1 MASAAGALGTVT
13 RMKWKL
19 LDILGEAPD
28 IVMDELLSVIPIL
41 QEMYLELNKVESKI
55 EKTEKILNLITEKGE
70 ETCEEFL
77 GHLLNML
84 PRFPELTSLQ
94 EDIPENK
101 HNIFEEFLANLG
113 MKDYITSKLKMK
125 NILNIVK
132 ESLKDT
138 DPQKIRDVPWHF
150 LWKLMA
156 LNRNARSTYCNND
169 PPNQGSSVAIKDN
182 NDLFE
187 MFGITVANYD
197 SPSLYPLDVVCALL
211 HCSDHFLQQ
220 EIVSKMSMCQFAVPL
235 LLPAGDGTHCTLMLW
250 AMRDIVK
257 RWRPHSLSDSKGFM
271 EDNVV
276 NVSMPTFSFVRLG
289 KTKLSK
295 SKILNQVL
303 SQDQQHQDFFIHN
316 DMEGG
321 NIERK
326 ISNGLVE
333 MSWYFPSGSKS
344 SDIFS
349 EPIAVTNLRG
359 DLESNW
365 NQFSFLTRVSS
376 AVFIFTERIGEREIR
391 ILSNLDTSD
400 TKYYLIIS
408 PNPGKEVT
416 RETLQHLQK
425 LMSFMNIEKNNIIFR
440 QNTDNDTVLVKQI
453 KSRILLNLNNHSK
466 KTHSEEI
473 KNLSKQANGL
483 NIDVDE
489 DFVECRKARK
499 YAEEITSKI
508 KDVSQYKKET
518 MVLQRDLWKEISKK
532 EKEMCRMRDQGAKET
547 QAYRN
552 ELIERCR
559 TLHEK
564 QYAHTLPPG
573 IMLFINAFVNLSHS
587 EKHYFLKWIK
597 FDLDLIARKNLM
609 TLQAEYKEIIN
620 NPLMNSDELKL
631 LDQKICDS
639 SLGIE
644 HFLREMGQFYEAER
658 SMCREN
664 QIEEVKRQYT
674 KLPGMA
680 ADLLLDGFPLELIDG
695 DASNIPLRWITDV
708 LTELDTKIGGR
719 CRMRVITVLGV
730 QSTGKSTLLNTMFG
744 LQFPVASGRCTRGA
758 FMTLIRV
765 EEDFIEELGCDFI
778 LVIDTEGLK
787 APELA
792 SLEDSYEHDNE
803 LATLV
808 IGLSDITIINMAM
821 ENTAEMKDILQIVV
835 HAFLRMKEIGKK
847 PKCQFVHQNVS
858 DVSAHEK
865 NMRHREKLLEQL
877 DEMTKTAAK
886 MEKKIGIVKFSYV
899 MEYDIEKDSWYIPGL
914 WHGVPPMA
922 PVNVGYSENVSEL
935 RKYMI
940 DYMKECKS
948 ENKPIS
954 IKDFITWI
962 DSLWNAVKHEKF
974 IFSFR
979 NSLVAQAYNKL
990 SIRFSQW
997 EWDFTKAVYSWMS
1010 DTETRIRNQSPDTL
1024 HTDTLTRYTNDL
1036 HKVLFEG
1043 EKKMTESLQKYFE
1056 DKVENVLLIEKY
1068 KQDFF
1073 MSVTFL
1079 KAELK
1084 RNAVNKCNEAFHI
1097 QKGKFQIQS
1106 MQKEYQKLISNQV
1119 IELLNSCRTRKQ
1131 ELNDRELE
1139 EEFEKMW
1146 KSTISELQIK
1156 PLQKHN
1162 ISQTM
1167 LQQLRNNMSNKGP
1180 EINQRLLKV
1189 KCLDV
1194 YGKESFHVDK
1204 AHIDLS
1210 WSTFAKCNLFYIT
1223 QNYQDKILD
1232 FAASLMRTCDI
1243 YLTEKV
1249 NTKSDYNDTH
1259 CQELLHMM
1267 DERLQDMNQKKLHFS
1282 LIFELEI
1289 KLLILGKASLRFQEM
1304 HETFIQENDP
1314 KICLEKLKPQYL
1326 QTFLSLFQEKDQS
1339 RHRAKQFCDLCL
1351 KPAVTEYIY
1360 KHLGRNMVDD
1370 ILTSSDDIKFKSRT
1384 YFQDHVLKDLLEKED
1399 CLSFVEYSASYEKY
1413 LRNWIKKYISEKYEK
1428 SAQLETLQK
1437 NILSDIVTKIQT
1449 ALKSE
1454 KCLESLN
1461 IKNLLENL
1469 CEELKSHLVISQNL
1483 VDMVVLE
1490 NNAEVSQ
1497 FSGDIQI
1504 FLPETE
1510 NQILSE
1516 LKRLDI
1522 ESVLSEV
1529 TVKPEDELL
1538 KKVIGC
1544 GKQCPFCKVPCEAGG
1559 SGHTEHFA
1567 SIHRPKGLGRYH
1579 YSHTKHL
1586 CSDICSADIVSNS
1599 SFQNAD
1605 TDWKYHPNKE
1615 YRTIY
1620 PDWAIQPDPSIEST
1634 DYWKYVFV
1642 KFNEQ
1647 FAEEYKA
1654 KPAELPEEWREIT
1667 KEQALRSLK
1676 EAYNSK

>member
-1 MASAAGALGTVT
+1 
-13 RMKWKL
+13 
-19 LDILGEAPD
+19 
-28 IVMDELLSVIPIL
+28 
-41 QEMYLELNKVESKI
+41 Y
-55 EKTEKILNLITEKGE
+55 
-70 ETCEEFL
+70 
-77 GHLLNML
+77 
-84 PRFPELTSLQ
+84 
-94 EDIPENK
+94 
-101 HNIFEEFLANLG
+101 
-113 MKDYITSKLKMK
+113 
-125 NILNIVK
+125 
-132 ESLKDT
+132 
-138 DPQKIRDVPWHF
+138 PQCFSHVPWHF

-235 LLPAGDGTHCTLMLW
+235 LLPAGDGTYCTLMLW

-257 RWRPHSLSDSKGFM
+257 RWRPHSLADSKGFM

-303 SQDQQHQDFFIHN
+303 SQDQQHLDFFIHDN
-316 DMEGG
+316 MEGG

-326 ISNGLVE
+326 ISDGLVE
-333 MSWYFPSGSKS
+333 MSWYFPSGSKT
-344 SDIFS
+344 DIFP

-391 ILSNLDTSD
+391 ILSKCDNSS
-400 TKYYLIIS
+400 TKYYFIIS
-408 PNPGKEVT
+408 PNPGKNVT
-416 RETLQHLQK
+416 RETIQHLQK
-425 LMSFMNIEKNNIIFR
+425 LMSFMNIEKNNIILK

-453 KSRILLNLNNHSK
+453 KSRINLNLNNYSN
-466 KTHSEEI
+466 SEEK
-473 KNLSKQANGL
+473 KNLSKPANGL
-483 NIDVDE
+483 NIDVVE
-489 DFVECRKARK
+489 DSVECRKAQNS
-499 YAEEITSKI
+499 ADEITKRI
-508 KDVSQYKKET
+508 EDVSQYKKET
-518 MVLQRDLWKEISKK
+518 MVL
-532 EKEMCRMRDQGAKET
+532 QGAKET

-552 ELIERCR
+552 ELIEKCR

-573 IMLFINAFVNLSHS
+573 IMLFINAFVHLSHS
-587 EKHYFLKWIK
+587 GKHYFLKWMK
-597 FDLDLIARKNLM
+597 FDLDLIARKNLI
-609 TLQAEYKEIIN
+609 TLQAEYKEKSN
-620 NPLMNSDELKL
+620 NPLMKSEELKQ

-644 HFLREMGQFYEAER
+644 HFLREMGQFYEAEC
-658 SMCREN
+658 SMLSKN
-664 QIEEVKRQYT
+664 LIQKKDRQYT
-674 KLPGMA
+674 QLPGIA

-695 DASNIPLRWITDV
+695 DASNIPLQWITDV
-708 LTELDTKIGGR
+708 LTELGTKTGGR

-758 FMTLIRV
+758 FMTLITV
-765 EEDFIEELGCDFI
+765 EEDFIAELGCDFI

-821 ENTAEMKDILQIVV
+821 ENTAEMKDTLQIVI

-847 PKCQFVHQNVS
+847 TKCLFVHQNVS

-865 NMRHREKLLEQL
+865 NARDRKKLLEQL
-877 DEMTKTAAK
+877 DEMTNIAANMEIKCGIKT
-886 MEKKIGIVKFSYV
+886 FSDV
-899 MEYDIEKDSWYIPGL
+899 MDYDIKKDSWYIPGL

-922 PVNVGYSENVSEL
+922 AVTSGYSENVSL
-935 RKYMI
+935 LKKYLLE
-940 DYMKECKS
+940 YMKTCKH
-948 ENKPIS
+948 ENPPMNN
-954 IKDFITWI
+954 KDFITWI
-962 DSLWNAVKHEKF
+962 DSLWNAVKYEKF

-979 NSLVAQAYNKL
+979 NSLVAAAYIKL

-997 EWDFTKAVYSWMS
+997 EWDFTKAVYSWVS
-1010 DTETRIRNQSPDTL
+1010 DTETQIRNLSPDTL
-1024 HTDTLTRYTNDL
+1024 HTDTLTCYTKDL

-1043 EKKMTESLQKYFE
+1043 EKKITECLEKYFE
-1056 DKVENVLLIEKY
+1056 DKTENVQLIEKY

-1079 KAELK
+1079 KEQLK

-1097 QKGKFQIQS
+1097 QKGKFKIQS
-1106 MQKEYQKLISNQV
+1106 MQKEYQKSINNKVS
-1119 IELLNSCRTRKQ
+1119 ELLNSCRTRKQ
-1131 ELNDRELE
+1131 ELSDRELE
-1139 EEFEKMW
+1139 KEFERMW
-1146 KSTISELQIK
+1146 EKTILELQIEPTK
-1156 PLQKHN
+1156 
-1162 ISQTM
+1162 IY
-1167 LQQLRNNMSNKGP
+1167 
-1180 EINQRLLKV
+1180 NQ
-1189 KCLDV
+1189 CLDQ
-1194 YGKESFHVDK
+1194 KTSF
-1204 AHIDLS
+1204 
-1210 WSTFAKCNLFYIT
+1210 
-1223 QNYQDKILD
+1223 KI
-1232 FAASLMRTCDI
+1232 
-1243 YLTEKV
+1243 YVTEKV
-1249 NTKSDYNDTH
+1249 TTKSDYNDTY

-1267 DERLQDMNQKKLHFS
+1267 DERLQDMNQKK
-1282 LIFELEI
+1282 
-1289 KLLILGKASLRFQEM
+1289 FQEM

-1326 QTFLSLFQEKDQS
+1326 QTFLTIFQEKDQS
-1339 RHRAKQFCDLCL
+1339 QHRAKQFCLCL

-1360 KHLGRNMVDD
+1360 KHLGRDMVDD
-1370 ILTSSDDIKFKSRT
+1370 ILTSSDNIKFTSRT
-1384 YFQDHVLKDLLEKED
+1384 FFQDSVLKDLLEKED
-1399 CLSFVEYSASYEKY
+1399 CLSFVEYTASYENY
-1413 LRNWIKKYISEKYEK
+1413 LRNWIKTYISDKYEK

-1437 NILSDIVTKIQT
+1437 HILSDIVTKIQD

-1454 KCLESLN
+1454 KILKSLN
-1461 IKNLLENL
+1461 IKNLLENM
-1469 CEELKSHLVISQNL
+1469 CEELKSHLVISWNL
-1483 VDMVVLE
+1483 VDMVILE

-1510 NQILSE
+1510 KKILSE
-1516 LKRLDI
+1516 LNRLDI
-1522 ESVLSEV
+1522 ESILSEV

-1567 SIHRPKGLGRYH
+1567 SIHRPQGLGRYH
-1579 YSHTKHL
+1579 SSHTKHL
-1586 CSDICSADIVSNS
+1586 CSDICSTDVVSNRT
-1599 SFQNAD
+1599 FQNAD
-1605 TDWKYHPNKE
+1605 TDWKSHPYKE
-1615 YRTIY
+1615 YRTFY
-1620 PDWAIQPDPSIEST
+1620 PDWAIQPDPSIEAS
-1634 DYWKYVFV
+1634 DYWKYVFM
-1642 KFNEQ
+1642 KFNDQ
-1647 FAEEYKA
+1647 FAEEWKV
-1654 KPAELPEEWREIT
+1654 KPAELPEEWSKIT

-1676 EAYNSK
+1676 DAYNIK